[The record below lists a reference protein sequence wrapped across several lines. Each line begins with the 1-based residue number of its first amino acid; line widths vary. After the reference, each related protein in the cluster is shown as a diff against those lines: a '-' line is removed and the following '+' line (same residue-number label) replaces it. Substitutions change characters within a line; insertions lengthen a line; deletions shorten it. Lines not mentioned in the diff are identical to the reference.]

1 MILVCPSCEAK
12 FNVPDG
18 AIPPEGRTVRCA
30 KCKHSWKAF
39 PAQLRR
45 QPATPAPAAAPRP
58 APAAPAAPVV
68 DPDMDAGLAA
78 RAAAVRRTVSSGMED
93 VPPPAPADE
102 DIYDDDGDV
111 RAPAPAAA
119 QDDSHLPDSD
129 DFGVAQALKQTLGS
143 DFGFDEDEDEESGK
157 IRKAKSDRD
166 EPDDYDE
173 DDFLARRRSEQRRQS
188 ERDAKARKRKLLT
201 VGWGLLVVFWL
212 VVLYLLVFMKDEVIY
227 KMPGM
232 AGFYEMFQGVEDIE
246 RFREEESEDG
256 EPLTKPL
263 AAEEPYI
270 SAKLHNDRT
279 RIESVDGRNTLMVRG
294 FIENTSDR
302 TSATV
307 PKVQVQVLDK
317 DGRELTSWIIDPP
330 GQILRRSAR
339 LNFETSLYP
348 IPSGAANV
356 KVDALKGTRSD
367 AEARAPE

>member
-39 PAQLRR
+39 PNQLKR
-45 QPATPAPAAAPRP
+45 PAAPAP
-58 APAAPAAPVV
+58 APAAPRVSPQAARVP

-78 RAAAVRRTVSSGMED
+78 RAAAVRNVVSGGFDD
-93 VPPPAPADE
+93 VPAPAPMDE
-102 DIYDDDGDV
+102 DIYDDDGDM
-111 RAPAPAAA
+111 RGAPPAPTP
-119 QDDSHLPDSD
+119 DSDEHLPDSD
-129 DFGVAQALKQTLGS
+129 DFGVGQVLKQTLGS
-143 DFGFDEDEDEESGK
+143 DFGHDEDFDDEDRDANSPESG
-157 IRKAKSDRD
+157 D
-166 EPDDYDE
+166 DDYDE
-173 DDFLARRRSEQRRQS
+173 DDFLARRRSEQRRQA
-188 ERDAKARKRKLLT
+188 ERDAQARKRKLLT
-201 VGWGLLVVFWL
+201 AGWGLLVIFWL
-212 VVLYLLVFMKDEVIY
+212 VVLYLLVFMKEEVVY

-232 AGFYEMFQGVEDIE
+232 AGFYEMFQGVEDVE
-246 RFREEESEDG
+246 RFQPEEG
-256 EPLTKPL
+256 EALTKPL

-279 RIESVDGRNTLMVRG
+279 RVEAVDGRNTLMVRG

-317 DGRELTSWIIDPP
+317 DGRQLTSWVIDPP
-330 GQILRRSAR
+330 GQILRRKAR

-356 KVDALKGTRSD
+356 KVDAIKGSRSD
-367 AEARAPE
+367 AEARSTE